1 MERVQQEVHH
11 LPTLYQSIFIMHYFH
26 NTPLE
31 EVAQR
36 LGRPLGTVKVYLHRA
51 RKLLYKRLTLKAR
64 RALLSRG
71 SLAFESF
78 YGWPGAQGL
87 PDERVLT

>member
-1 MERVQQEVHH
+1 
-11 LPTLYQSIFIMHYFH
+11 MHYFH

-51 RKLLYKRLTLKAR
+51 RKLLYKRLSAKAR
-64 RALLSRG
+64 LALATQGSRALEGFYAFPLG
-71 SLAFESF
+71 SEA
-78 YGWPGAQGL
+78 
-87 PDERVLT
+87 